1 MANFN
6 LPFGVRISNNNVLDA
21 SRYVV
26 GDIPARDF
34 IITDG
39 RAYEGLQT
47 YVEDEKK
54 LYILKTLSP
63 PDWVLVGTDPSVFAG
78 IDASLNQLYTWNV
91 SQDGSIIDLRS
102 WDLSQDS
109 SIENLRNWNVS
120 QDASILRID
129 TSLNDVVDAL
139 TLFPTIAYVD
149 GSLNTKADRSYVDS
163 SLNAKLNNTTDSF
176 TGLLTINGSLFIVGD
191 IIQNGSTYITH
202 VENIE
207 VSSNLITLR
216 AGAVT
221 PLPDG
226 SLSGFKIIKPD
237 GTNDLFIGTDND
249 GILRIGWVGDILEAV
264 ATREDTPTNGWYAY
278 WDDSSSMFKT
288 FDLKS
293 YIDNSLNVKANN
305 ASLGVYATNASVG
318 LAIAPFATNAS
329 VGLALQPYAT
339 NASVGLALGAYAT
352 NASVGLAGFA
362 KKVDIDSSF
371 NGVYQNFSY
380 FIKSA
385 SAGAGL
391 IWNGPS
397 LEVSIGSGVS
407 YLSSLLDV
415 SITDASNYQF
425 LQYDSV
431 SAKWKNVSSQDASLY
446 FVLKAGDI
454 MTGLLELRA
463 GLKLVG
469 ISEVSTA
476 KVLYYNPD
484 TSTVSFANAPVGG
497 GGSGDVTQIY
507 VDGSLSQRDASILWL
522 QNNKLEAD
530 DLYPY
535 ATNASVGLAIAPFA
549 TNASVGLALGAY
561 TTNASANTAFA
572 QFIRSS
578 SNGDFLFWN
587 NITNELDV
595 SLALNDLP
603 DVNIL
608 NASDN
613 DMLSYDAATSRW
625 INKPAVDISTITDN
639 AANYFQEKIP
649 NYSPLSNES
658 GTPGDWSYDSSYL
671 YICVSTNIWR
681 RATLNS
687 Y

>member
-1 MANFN
+1 MANN
-6 LPFGVRISNNNVLDA
+6 SGTLVIAAVRPWADTDTFPSAYANEVRGGLHCVTTDA
-21 SRYVV
+21 SR
-26 GDIPARDF
+26 DAIPSARLE
-34 IITDG
+34 DG
-39 RAYEGLQT
+39 MLVAVSNSAESGGNRAIYQRQ
-47 YVEDEKK
+47 
-54 LYILKTLSP
+54 
-63 PDWVLVGTDPSVFAG
+63 GTSWIKFSTG
-78 IDASLNQLYTWNV
+78 DASISDLYAYI
-91 SQDGSIIDLRS
+91 DGS
-102 WDLSQDS
+102 LSERDS
-109 SIENLRNWNVS
+109 SIENLTNWNLS

-129 TSLNDVVDAL
+129 TSLNDVIDAL

-149 GSLNTKADRSYVDS
+149 GSLNAKADRSYVDS

-176 TGLLTINGSLFIVGD
+176 TGLLTVNGSLFIVGD

-339 NASVGLALGAYAT
+339 NASVGLA
-352 NASVGLAGFA
+352 GFA

-497 GGSGDVTQIY
+497 GGSGDVTQLY
-507 VDGSLSQRDASILWL
+507 VDGSLLQRDNSIAWLAS
-522 QNNKLEAD
+522 NKLEANA
-530 DLYPY
+530 LYPY
-535 ATNASVGLAIAPFA
+535 ATNASVGLALEAYA
-549 TNASVGLALGAY
+549 TNASVGLAIQNFA
-561 TTNASANTAFA
+561 TNSSVNTALS
-572 QFIRSS
+572 QFVRSS